1 LTGKCLLTIFS
12 RFRIYGD
19 SLYPHCV
26 VKIRY
31 RAVISLGKLTTHI
44 LDVSAGKPAAQV
56 RIDLYKVEKGGSEAA
71 QTVTKLR
78 SVTTNSDGRCDEA
91 LLSGADFVAGQYAL
105 EFHIG
110 DYFDALGLTLPEPKF
125 IDIVVIRFGV
135 ADSDANYHVP
145 LLVSPYGYSTYR
157 GS

>member
-1 LTGKCLLTIFS
+1 
-12 RFRIYGD
+12 
-19 SLYPHCV
+19 
-26 VKIRY
+26 
-31 RAVISLGKLTTHI
+31 LGKLTTHI

-56 RIDLYKVEKGGSEAA
+56 RIDLYKVEKGGSGAEQKA
-71 QTVTKLR
+71 TKLR
-78 SVTTNSDGRCDEA
+78 SVTTNSDGRCDEP
-91 LLSGADFVAGQYAL
+91 LLSGADFAAGEYAL
-105 EFHIG
+105 EFQIG
-110 DYFDALGLTLPEPKF
+110 EYFDALGLALPEPKF

>member
-1 LTGKCLLTIFS
+1 
-12 RFRIYGD
+12 
-19 SLYPHCV
+19 
-26 VKIRY
+26 
-31 RAVISLGKLTTHI
+31 LGKLTTHI

-56 RIDLYKVEKGGSEAA
+56 RIDLYKVEKGASETEQA
-71 QTVTKLR
+71 TIKLH
-78 SVTTNSDGRCDEA
+78 SVTTNSDGRCDEPV
-91 LLSGADFVAGQYAL
+91 LSGADFVAGEYAL

-110 DYFDALGLTLPEPKF
+110 AYFDALGLALPAPKF